1 MVPNL
6 VMRQSEED
14 TRTRAPILVLGV
26 GNILL
31 GDEGVGVRVVEAMQR
46 MKLSHGVEVLDGG
59 TASMALLDSLSNR
72 DRVIVIDAVK
82 GNHDPGTIYRFT
94 PADMNAQKEIVTS
107 LHQIDLLDALTQV
120 EFLGR
125 APRDVVLY
133 GIEPKSIGL
142 GLELT
147 PEVEAA
153 IPRVIELVLSELQ
166 TSALRGAGANR

>member
-1 MVPNL
+1 MMPSL

-14 TRTRAPILVLGV
+14 ARTRAPILVLGV

-31 GDEGVGVRVVEAMQR
+31 SDEGVGVRVVEVLQR
-46 MKLSHGVEVLDGG
+46 MKLPVGVEVLDGG

-72 DRVIVIDAVK
+72 DGVIVVDAVK

-107 LHQIDLLDALTQV
+107 LHQVDLLDALAQV

-125 APRDVVLY
+125 APHDVVLY
-133 GIEPKSIGL
+133 GIEPKNIGL

-153 IPRVIELVLSELQ
+153 IPRVIELVHSELKK
-166 TSALRGAGANR
+166 SALAGAGA

>member
-1 MVPNL
+1 MPSSAL
-6 VMRQSEED
+6 RQTEED
-14 TRTRAPILVLGV
+14 ANTRAPVLVLGV

-31 GDEGVGVRVVEAMQR
+31 SDEGVGVRAVEALQQVT
-46 MKLSHGVEVLDGG
+46 LPDGVEALDGG

-72 DRVIVIDAVK
+72 ERVIVIDAVK

-94 PADMNAQKEIVTS
+94 PADIRVHREIATS
-107 LHQIDLLDALTQV
+107 LHQLGLLDALAQL

-133 GIEPKSIGL
+133 GIEPKDIGL

-147 PEVEAA
+147 SEVKAA
-153 IPRVIELVLSELQ
+153 MPRVVELVLSELR
-166 TSALRGAGANR
+166 TSAPPGAGA